1 MRTKIDR
8 NKNWMIQSIFGKVGL
23 NICVRREEKKKNIT
37 RAQPHLWCIYEPY
50 QHEENDVLLQLPL
63 WIIDFDNQVLPA
75 PPKKNENR
83 HALTRITFLKIIF
96 KILKLLKEKKK
107 PLSNSYIVI

>member
-37 RAQPHLWCIYEPY
+37 RAQPHL
-50 QHEENDVLLQLPL
+50 
-63 WIIDFDNQVLPA
+63 
-75 PPKKNENR
+75 
-83 HALTRITFLKIIF
+83 
-96 KILKLLKEKKK
+96 
-107 PLSNSYIVI
+107 